1 MKLLFFLYFK
11 YIHTHMP
18 AHQSCHKMCLTWDR
32 AEKLES
38 PLSKTAAFN
47 LLLPHGLRDA
57 QPSCIMH
64 DHG

>member
-1 MKLLFFLYFK
+1 
-11 YIHTHMP
+11 MP
-18 AHQSCHKMCLTWDR
+18 AHQSFHKMCLTWDR

-38 PLSKTAAFN
+38 PLSKTATFN

-57 QPSCIMH
+57 WPSCIMH